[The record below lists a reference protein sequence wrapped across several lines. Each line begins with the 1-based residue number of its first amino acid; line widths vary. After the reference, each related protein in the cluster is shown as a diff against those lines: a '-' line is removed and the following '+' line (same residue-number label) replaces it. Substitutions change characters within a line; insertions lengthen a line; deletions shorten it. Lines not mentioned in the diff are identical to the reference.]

1 MSETKIFLP
10 GNKFIRRK
18 NLTPS
23 IRLYI
28 AFTALTAKM
37 AGQWGKITEV
47 SRQFM
52 ISRMFVYILANT
64 LQEAS
69 LRVFG
74 QNFSEPIV
82 SCYLP
87 YQYILS
93 LRLEGKC
100 SIESISTIMKRFGI
114 PNASMGSI
122 SQLLRRFGS
131 LLPNT
136 LETSKDEIRLVVFL
150 SDEIFAKSIPILV
163 TVDPISSAILRI
175 ELADSRK
182 VEVWKKH
189 WECIQENGHIATYL
203 VTDEGRGLCG
213 AQKKA
218 LADIVRQ
225 PDTYHAIAHRL
236 GMWVNI
242 LEQAALKAIEK
253 EYNCW
258 DKLDSAKSE
267 SVINNRIDAY
277 EEAKEKADE
286 AIELYEAFAF
296 LYRTIIKELNLF
308 DSNGNL
314 RDRNSAQENI
324 EAGLSL
330 IEELGHTK
338 ITEAVQKVRHTMPH
352 LLNFFDQA
360 ETVLSGLSEL
370 LIDPNA
376 LKALCL
382 AWQWR
387 KALIKSKRTNGRKT
401 CIENEKFC
409 LQTAKDYLQEDSE
422 FVKEQVYGQLDQIVQ
437 SSALVECINSIIR
450 PYLNGSR
457 NHVNQEILNL
467 IMFYHNHRRYRD
479 GKRKGQTPMEILTG
493 KKQKKDWIDLLF
505 EVIREKDNSFSFSP
519 V

>member
-1 MSETKIFLP
+1 MSETKTFLP
-10 GNKFIRRK
+10 GNKFIRRTE
-18 NLTPS
+18 LTPS
-23 IRLYI
+23 VRLFI

-37 AGQWGKITEV
+37 TGQWGKITEI

-69 LRVFG
+69 LRIFG
-74 QNFSEPIV
+74 QNVSEPIM
-82 SCYLP
+82 SCHLP

-93 LRLEGKC
+93 LRLEGRC
-100 SIESISTIMKRFGI
+100 SIEAISAIMKRFGI
-114 PNASMGSI
+114 RNSSVGTI
-122 SQLLRRFGS
+122 SQLLQRFGS

-136 LETSKDEIRLVVFL
+136 VETPNDEIRLVVFL
-150 SDEIFAKSIPILV
+150 SDEIFAKNIPILV

-182 VEVWKKH
+182 VEDWKKH
-189 WECIQENGHIATYL
+189 WECIQENGHVATYL
-203 VTDEGRGLCG
+203 VTDEGKGLCG
-213 AQKKA
+213 AHKKA
-218 LADIVRQ
+218 LSDIIRQ

-258 DKLDSAKSE
+258 DKLDSARSDA
-267 SVINNRIDAY
+267 VINDRIDAY
-277 EEAKEKADE
+277 EEAKERADK
-286 AIELYEAFAF
+286 AIERYDAFSF
-296 LYRTIIKELNLF
+296 LYRAIIKEIEMF
-308 DSNGNL
+308 DSDGNL
-314 RDRNSAQENI
+314 RDRAIAQGNI

-330 IEELGHTK
+330 IEELGHTR
-338 ITEAVQKVRHTMPH
+338 INEAVQKVRRTMPH
-352 LLNFFDQA
+352 LLNFFVRA
-360 ETVLSGLSEL
+360 ETVVSGLSEL
-370 LIDPNA
+370 PIDPNA

-387 KALIKSKRTNGRKT
+387 KALIKSKSAKGRKI
-401 CIENEKFC
+401 CRENEDFC
-409 LQTAKDYLQEDSE
+409 LQIAESYLLEDAE
-422 FVKEQVYGQLDQIVQ
+422 FIKEQVYAQLDQIVQ

-457 NHVNQEILNL
+457 NHVNQETLNL
-467 IMFYHNHRRYRD
+467 IMFYHNHRRYTD

-505 EVIREKDNSFSFSP
+505 EVIQEKDKSFSFSP
-519 V
+519 E

>member
-1 MSETKIFLP
+1 MSETKTFLP
-10 GNKFIRRK
+10 GNKFIRRTE
-18 NLTPS
+18 LTPS
-23 IRLYI
+23 VRLFI

-37 AGQWGKITEV
+37 TGQWGKITEI

-69 LRVFG
+69 LRIFG
-74 QNFSEPIV
+74 QNVSEPIV
-82 SCYLP
+82 SCHLP

-93 LRLEGKC
+93 LRLEGRC
-100 SIESISTIMKRFGI
+100 SIEAIATIMKRFGI
-114 PNASMGSI
+114 RNSSVGTI
-122 SQLLRRFGS
+122 SQLLQRFGS

-136 LETSKDEIRLVVFL
+136 LETSNNEIRLVVFL
-150 SDEIFAKSIPILV
+150 SDEIFAKNLPILV

-182 VEVWKKH
+182 VEDWKKH
-189 WECIQENGHIATYL
+189 WECIQKNGHIATYL
-203 VTDEGRGLCG
+203 VTDEGKGLCG
-213 AQKKA
+213 AHKKA
-218 LADIVRQ
+218 LSDIIRQ

-258 DKLDSAKSE
+258 DKLDSARSE
-267 SVINNRIDAY
+267 AVINNRIDAY
-277 EEAKEKADE
+277 EEAKEKADK
-286 AIELYEAFAF
+286 AIELYEAFSF
-296 LYRTIIKELNLF
+296 LYRTIIKEIEVF
-308 DSNGNL
+308 DINGNL
-314 RDRNSAQENI
+314 RDRKSAQGNI

-330 IEELGHTK
+330 IEELGHTR
-338 ITEAVQKVRHTMPH
+338 INEAVQKVRHTMPH
-352 LLNFFDQA
+352 LLNFFDKA
-360 ETVLSGLSEL
+360 ETVVSGLSEL

-376 LKALCL
+376 LEALCL

-387 KALIKSKRTNGRKT
+387 KALIKSKSAKGRKT
-401 CIENEKFC
+401 CRENEEFC
-409 LQTAKDYLQEDSE
+409 LQIAESYLQEDSE
-422 FVKEQVYGQLDQIVQ
+422 FIKEQVYAQLDQIVQ

-457 NHVNQEILNL
+457 NHVNQETLNL
-467 IMFYHNHRRYRD
+467 IMFYHNHRRYTD

-493 KKQKKDWIDLLF
+493 KKQEKDWIDLLF
-505 EVIREKDNSFSFSP
+505 EVIQEKDKSFSFSP
-519 V
+519 E